1 MALIM
6 EIMKTIANPIG
17 ELAVWLEETYQVE
30 VSETIEKWYEL
41 TGMKISVNI
50 EGEVTHEKVE
60 SLDVNLTDNPKT
72 NKKIPKIKS
81 KDVCMHIFSN
91 GQKAGEQCTTKP
103 KGGAQYCSAHRPKD
117 SVKSAKKAPK
127 KKDVKV
133 DHIDSEFESSNEEVP
148 KEPKEPKKI
157 KEKKVTKK
165 QKKSEDNSDDEVP
178 QVAQKEDSDNEGLSE
193 PETPV
198 KPLLKKKVKKA
209 QTKPSKKYYDT
220 EEEILDKDLN
230 LNSDDE

>member
-148 KEPKEPKKI
+148 KEPKKI